1 MGRISMPQLPPLNP
15 SFREKS
21 KTIFERSKAIQT
33 LTSFLLN
40 SSNCIVITGAGLSVD
55 SGIRAYR
62 GKDGSYS
69 INKTYRPIFFHEFQQ
84 SESFRKRYWARSYL
98 GYPSVRDAEPNIG
111 HYALSALMKMGYVK
125 KIITQMM
132 KAF

>member
-69 INKTYRPIFFHEFQQ
+69 INKTYRPIFFQF
-84 SESFRKRYWARSYL
+84 SRLLFYIT
-98 GYPSVRDAEPNIG
+98 GIFSVNFNNLKVFENDIG
-111 HYALSALMKMGYVK
+111 QDH
-125 KIITQMM
+125 I
-132 KAF
+132 